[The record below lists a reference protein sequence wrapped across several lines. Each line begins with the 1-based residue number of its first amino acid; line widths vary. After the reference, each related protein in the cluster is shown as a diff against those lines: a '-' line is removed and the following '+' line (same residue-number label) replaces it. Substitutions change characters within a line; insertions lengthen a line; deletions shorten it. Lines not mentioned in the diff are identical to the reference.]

1 MAKTGEPAREI
12 AAAAYLAHSE
22 ALRRRVIGL
31 TRDAAVA
38 EDLVQEAFLRLL
50 EEVDRGA
57 VPDNVGGWLNRVAT
71 NAFMSRSRH
80 AQVVNR
86 TSARLPRLTTD
97 PSPEDE
103 CEGRETLRSVHAAM
117 GDLARDD
124 RAAILLAAGG
134 SNGREIASA
143 LGRSELAARAL
154 LSRARAK
161 LRLRMA
167 AAEA

>member
-1 MAKTGEPAREI
+1 MAETEETAREI

-22 ALRRRVIGL
+22 ALRRRMIGL

-50 EEVDRGA
+50 EEAARGA

-71 NAFMSRSRH
+71 NAFISRARH
-80 AQVVNR
+80 TQVVNR
-86 TSARLPRLTTD
+86 TAARLPRPTSD

-103 CEGRETLRSVHAAM
+103 FEWRETARSIHAAM

-124 RAAILLAAGG
+124 QAAILLAAGG
-134 SNGREIASA
+134 SSGREIASA

-154 LSRARAK
+154 LSRARAR
-161 LRLRMA
+161 LRLRVA